1 MNQLLYWSNTVQLW
15 SLPLLMCGQVVI
27 GRAAEKQNNETHAA
41 VMEELQI
48 AKEER
53 QELTELVKYLHEKL
67 ERNDHQ

>member
-1 MNQLLYWSNTVQLW
+1 MKS
-15 SLPLLMCGQVVI
+15 LLMCGQVVI